1 MNYFSDE
8 IMTKWSWIV
17 QRNDLKIVKSA
28 IGSQYNKVDPRV
40 AAVIVFVYGTMKIYL
55 KIFQGKSNT
64 LTLHHPPKCRLFSW
78 PSQTPCISLLM
89 SQPVVRSQQSTM
101 CQQMPTRIGQLT
113 TQLDGQNIATD
124 INWTDMGSGLWNKH
138 PTFQ

>member
-40 AAVIVFVYGTMKIYL
+40 AAVIE
-55 KIFQGKSNT
+55 
-64 LTLHHPPKCRLFSW
+64 
-78 PSQTPCISLLM
+78 
-89 SQPVVRSQQSTM
+89 
-101 CQQMPTRIGQLT
+101 IGR
-113 TQLDGQNIATD
+113 A
-124 INWTDMGSGLWNKH
+124 H
-138 PTFQ
+138 V